1 MLNKLKLKAD
11 LKNDDEFYFKMTK
24 GKRNEDGKFVE
35 QDDESDSDYDE
46 KDYRRSLKTE
56 NYGIVKYQRSIVQNV
71 PLPPPRKSTR

>member
-1 MLNKLKLKAD
+1 MLQKLKLKAD
-11 LKNDDEFYFKMTK
+11 LKNDEEFYFKMGK

-35 QDDESDSDYDE
+35 QEDDSDSDYDE

-71 PLPPPRKSTR
+71 PLYRCRK